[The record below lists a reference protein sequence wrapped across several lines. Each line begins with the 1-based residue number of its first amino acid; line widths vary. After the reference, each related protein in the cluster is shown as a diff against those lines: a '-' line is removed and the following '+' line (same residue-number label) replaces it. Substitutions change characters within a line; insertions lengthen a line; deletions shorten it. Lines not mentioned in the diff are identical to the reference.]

1 MNMNTFKNF
10 AIRTLILSALAA
22 AAFSSANAAVFIRT
36 GLIVAAP
43 AVVAPVVPVAP
54 VVAAPVVAAPVVAA
68 PVVAAPIVV
77 IPTCRFVAV
86 PVVNA
91 WTGITYMV
99 TRRVCN

>member
-1 MNMNTFKNF
+1 MNMNTFKSF
-10 AIRTLILSALAA
+10 AIRTLILSVLAA
-22 AAFSSANAAVFIRT
+22 AAVSSANAAVFIRT

-68 PVVAAPIVV
+68 PIVV
-77 IPTCRFVAV
+77 VPTCRFVAV

>member
-68 PVVAAPIVV
+68 PIVV